1 MPSSKV
7 IWINKAAGP
16 YKFFVNSGMGV
27 SKTVGLQQGGKG
39 LQLGRGF
46 SKREG
51 LQQGEGLQQEGGASA
66 GGGECRKALP
76 S

>member
-7 IWINKAAGP
+7 IWMNKAACP
-16 YKFFVNSGMGV
+16 YKFFVNTGMGV
-27 SKTVGLQQGGKG
+27 SKTEGLQQGGKG

-66 GGGECRKALP
+66 GGGDCRKALP